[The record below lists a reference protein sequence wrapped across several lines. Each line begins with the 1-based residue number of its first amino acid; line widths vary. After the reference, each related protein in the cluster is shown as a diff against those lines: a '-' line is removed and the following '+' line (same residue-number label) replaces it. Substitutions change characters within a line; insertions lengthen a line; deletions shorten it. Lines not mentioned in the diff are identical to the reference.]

1 MSSSIKNEVIKSDEL
16 SLKEAILKAQFW
28 GKYVLSKWLFI
39 GIVAGIGAVYSV
51 YNVYYTKPV
60 YKAKITFVIENAGS
74 DASGGQ
80 MGGLASQFGL
90 DMGGGGGE
98 TFSGETLQELVTSRA
113 MIQKALLSPVEIS
126 GKKQS
131 FADFYID
138 NKELR
143 KHWVGT
149 SMSNL
154 HFRSG
159 SNPQTFT
166 LEQNRVM
173 NAMYSELYKKDIT
186 VNMKK
191 AGISFLEVESENEL
205 FAKYFSEQ
213 LLAVVGEFFIATKTK
228 KAYENFLIL
237 KTQLDSMKRVLN
249 VGVSSVAASV
259 DANPNPNRARSVIG
273 STTQRKQI
281 DVQANQAFYVQMIQN
296 LEAAKISLRK
306 ETPLLQVVDQPVLPL
321 EVREPEKKFAFIKGG
336 LIGATLAIVFFV
348 IRKMLRDVLK

>member
-1 MSSSIKNEVIKSDEL
+1 MSSVKKEEFKSDEL
-16 SLKEAILKAQFW
+16 SLKEAILKGQFW
-28 GKYVLSKWLFI
+28 AKYVLSKWFFI
-39 GIVAGIGAVYSV
+39 GIIAGIGAVRGLYGE
-51 YNVYYTKPV
+51 YYKKPS
-60 YKAKITFVIENAGS
+60 YKAKITFVVENAGA
-74 DASGGQ
+74 DAGGGQ

-98 TFSGETLQELVTSRA
+98 TFSGATLQELMTSRA
-113 MIQKALLSPVEIS
+113 MIQKALLSPVEIN

-131 FADFYID
+131 FADFYIE

-154 HFRSG
+154 HFPSG
-159 SNPQTFT
+159 EDPQTFT
-166 LEQNRVM
+166 LDQNRIM
-173 NAMYSELYKKDIT
+173 NVIYSQLSKKDLS

-191 AGISFLEVESENEL
+191 AGISYLEVASENEL

-213 LLAVVGEFFIATKTK
+213 LLRVVGDFYISTKTK

-259 DANPNPNRARSVIG
+259 DANPNPNRALSAIG
-273 STTQRKQI
+273 ATTQRKQI

-296 LEAAKISLRK
+296 LESAKISLRK
-306 ETPLLQVVDQPVLPL
+306 ETPLLQVVDKPVLPL
-321 EVREPEKKFAFIKGG
+321 EVTGVDRKYAFIQGG
-336 LIGATLAIVFFV
+336 FIGAILAIVFFV
-348 IRKMLRDVLK
+348 IRKMLKDILK